1 MSFFPV
7 FDSTGGNFM
16 DQIKPKYIK
25 YQKTPI
31 FKFFIPSVDYR
42 VGFGPKKEV
51 SGTIIRGTL
60 KTPNLSW

>member
-1 MSFFPV
+1 MFIMSFFPV

-51 SGTIIRGTL
+51 CEL
-60 KTPNLSW
+60 